1 MKNEKLMSLAAVFGW
16 FGVYLFISIIAVHL
30 PEGVDCAVTILALWG
45 LIFVCARSFED
56 KKTLPE
62 MLAHG
67 GIRKVKVSVLLFAF
81 LAGAGLNL
89 AYSGLLPLL
98 PIPEEIVE
106 SYIDASAKYE
116 DPSKALMFKAVFLV
130 PVLEET
136 VFRGLIGDR
145 LSRFAPKWIAI
156 PAASL
161 IFAVMHGD
169 LLWCTYAFISG
180 IVLTW
185 MYFRCKSILPCI
197 SFHLAFN
204 AANYLWAKILHLPD
218 EVWAYTVSLIIGILL
233 CLTGLILTTKN
244 SDSK

>member
-16 FGVYLFISIIAVHL
+16 FGAYLFISIIAVRL
-30 PEGVDCAVTILALWG
+30 PEGVDCAVTVLALWG

-56 KKTLPE
+56 KKTIPE

-67 GIRKVKVSVLLFAF
+67 GIRKVRASVLLFAF
-81 LAGAGLNL
+81 IAGAGLNL

-116 DPSKALMFKAVFLV
+116 EPSNVLMFKTVFLV

-136 VFRGLIGDR
+136 VFRGLLGDR
-145 LSRFAPKWIAI
+145 ISRFAPKWIAI
-156 PAASL
+156 PVASL

-169 LLWCTYAFISG
+169 LLWCAYAFISG
-180 IVLTW
+180 IALTW
-185 MYFRCKSILPCI
+185 MYFRRKSILPCI

-204 AANYLWAKILHLPD
+204 AANYLWAKIFPLPD
-218 EVWAYTVSLIIGILL
+218 EVWAYAVSLVIGTVLFIIPFAIALRK
-233 CLTGLILTTKN
+233 TK
-244 SDSK
+244 

>member
-1 MKNEKLMSLAAVFGW
+1 MSLAAVFGW
-16 FGVYLFISIIAVHL
+16 FGAYLFISTIAVRL
-30 PEGVDCAVTILALWG
+30 PEGVDCAVTVLALWG

-56 KKTLPE
+56 KKTIPE

-67 GIRKVKVSVLLFAF
+67 GIRKVKASVLLFAF
-81 LAGAGLNL
+81 IAGAGLNL
-89 AYSGLLPLL
+89 AYSGLLSLL

-116 DPSKALMFKAVFLV
+116 EPSNALMFKAVFLV

-161 IFAVMHGD
+161 IFAVMLGD

-180 IVLTW
+180 IALTW
-185 MYFRCKSILPCI
+185 LYFRCKSILPCI

-204 AANYLWAKILHLPD
+204 AANYIWAKILHLPD
-218 EVWAYTVSLIIGILL
+218 EVWAYAVSLIIGITIFISFIVV
-233 CLTGLILTTKN
+233 CGIKTKE
-244 SDSK
+244 

>member
-1 MKNEKLMSLAAVFGW
+1 MSLAAVFGW
-16 FGVYLFISIIAVHL
+16 FGAYLFISIIAVRL
-30 PEGVDCAVTILALWG
+30 PEGVDCAVTVLALWG

-56 KKTLPE
+56 KKTIPE

-67 GIRKVKVSVLLFAF
+67 GIRKVKASVLLFTF
-81 LAGAGLNL
+81 IAGAGLNL

-98 PIPEEIVE
+98 PLPEEIVG
-106 SYIDASAKYE
+106 SYVDASAKYE
-116 DPSKALMFKAVFLV
+116 APSNALMFKTVFLV

-136 VFRGLIGDR
+136 VFRGLLGDR
-145 LSRFAPKWIAI
+145 ISRFAPKWIAI

-169 LLWCTYAFISG
+169 LLWCVYAFISG

-197 SFHLAFN
+197 AFHIAFN
-204 AANYLWAKILHLPD
+204 ADNYLWAKILHLPD
-218 EVWAYTVSLIIGILL
+218 EVWAYAVSLIIGILL
-233 CLTGLILTTKN
+233 CLTGLILMTKN

>member
-1 MKNEKLMSLAAVFGW
+1 MSLAAAFGW
-16 FGVYLFISIIAVHL
+16 FGAYLFISIIAVHL

-81 LAGAGLNL
+81 FAGAGLNL

-98 PIPEEIVE
+98 PIPEEFVG
-106 SYIDASAKYE
+106 SYVDASAKYE
-116 DPSKALMFKAVFLV
+116 DPSNALMFKTVFLV

-145 LSRFAPKWIAI
+145 ISRFAPKWIAV

-218 EVWAYTVSLIIGILL
+218 EVWAYAVSLIIGIVL

>member
-1 MKNEKLMSLAAVFGW
+1 MSLAAVFGW
-16 FGVYLFISIIAVHL
+16 FGAYLFISIIAARL
-30 PEGVDCAVTILALWG
+30 PEGIDCAVTILALWG
-45 LIFVCARSFED
+45 LVFVCARSFED
-56 KKTLPE
+56 KKTIPE

-67 GIRKVKVSVLLFAF
+67 GIRKVRITLLIFAF

-98 PIPEEIVE
+98 PIPEEIVG
-106 SYIDASAKYE
+106 SYVDASAKYE
-116 DPSKALMFKAVFLV
+116 DPSNALMFKTVFLV

-136 VFRGLIGDR
+136 VFRGLLGDR
-145 LSRFAPKWIAI
+145 ISRFAPKWIAI
-156 PAASL
+156 PIASL

-169 LLWCTYAFISG
+169 LLWCAYAFISG

-218 EVWAYTVSLIIGILL
+218 EMWAYAVSLVIGIMIFISFIVV
-233 CLTGLILTTKN
+233 CGIKTKE
-244 SDSK
+244 

>member
-1 MKNEKLMSLAAVFGW
+1 MSLAATFGW
-16 FGVYLFISIIAVHL
+16 FGAYLFFSIIAVRL
-30 PEGVDCAVTILALWG
+30 PEGIDCAVTVLALWG
-45 LIFVCARSFED
+45 LIFACARSFED
-56 KKTLPE
+56 KRTFPE

-116 DPSKALMFKAVFLV
+116 EPSNALMFKAVFLV

-145 LSRFAPKWIAI
+145 ISRFAPKWIAI

-161 IFAVMHGD
+161 IFAVMHGN
-169 LLWCTYAFISG
+169 LLWCAYAFISG
-180 IVLTW
+180 VVLTW

-204 AANYLWAKILHLPD
+204 AANYLWAKILLLPD
-218 EVWAYTVSLIIGILL
+218 EAWAYAASLVIGVAIFIVSLSIVFRK
-233 CLTGLILTTKN
+233 TK
-244 SDSK
+244 